1 MFERASWT
9 AVRTT
14 GWLKGMTDKGFT
26 AQAGR
31 VVVVGGGSGMGQAIA
46 DALLGEGYEVII
58 VGRSE
63 ERLADA
69 VRELGDGKLTA
80 VAADV
85 TEEDQVS
92 RLFETVGTVDHV
104 ISTAADLAGAYGPV
118 KTFDFEHGRGFIE
131 TKLIGSMLLA
141 KHARLT
147 ENGSLTFISGIAAY
161 RPAVGGAMV
170 ASVNAALEGLARAL
184 AVELAP
190 IRVNA
195 VSPGWIMTGIW
206 DQMPW
211 EDKDER
217 LRAMGEKLPAR
228 RLGRPED
235 VAAVVS
241 SLLKSTFVTGT
252 VLHVDGGHR
261 LV

>member
-1 MFERASWT
+1 
-9 AVRTT
+9 
-14 GWLKGMTDKGFT
+14 MTDKGFEGRT
-26 AQAGR
+26 GR

-46 DALLGEGYEVII
+46 DALLAEGNEVII

-63 ERLADA
+63 QRLADA

-80 VAADV
+80 IAADV
-85 TEEDQVS
+85 TDEEQVA

-104 ISTAADLAGAYGPV
+104 ITTAADIRGSYGPIAN
-118 KTFDFEHGRGFIE
+118 FDFEHGRGMIE
-131 TKLIGSMLLA
+131 TKLIGTMLLA
-141 KHARLT
+141 KHARLS

-170 ASVNAALEGLARAL
+170 AAVNAALEGLARAL
-184 AVELAP
+184 AVELSP

-195 VSPGWIMTGIW
+195 VSPGWVLTDIW
-206 DQMPW
+206 DAMPW
-211 EDKDER
+211 DDKDER
-217 LRAMGEKLPAR
+217 LRAMADKLPAQ

-235 VAAVVS
+235 IAAAVLSVIHNP
-241 SLLKSTFVTGT
+241 FITGT

>member
-1 MFERASWT
+1 M
-9 AVRTT
+9 
-14 GWLKGMTDKGFT
+14 
-26 AQAGR
+26 
-31 VVVVGGGSGMGQAIA
+31 VVVGGGSGMGQAIA
-46 DALLGEGYEVII
+46 DALLAEGNEVII

-63 ERLADA
+63 QRLADA

-80 VAADV
+80 IAADV
-85 TEEDQVS
+85 TDEEQVA

-104 ISTAADLAGAYGPV
+104 ITTAADIRGSYGPIAN
-118 KTFDFEHGRGFIE
+118 FDFEHGRGMIE
-131 TKLIGSMLLA
+131 TKLIGTMLLA
-141 KHARLT
+141 KHARLS

-170 ASVNAALEGLARAL
+170 AAVNAALEGLARAL
-184 AVELAP
+184 AVELSP

-195 VSPGWIMTGIW
+195 VSPGWVLTDIW
-206 DQMPW
+206 DAMPW
-211 EDKDER
+211 DDKDER
-217 LRAMGEKLPAR
+217 LRAMADKLPAQ

-235 VAAVVS
+235 IAAAVLSVIHNP
-241 SLLKSTFVTGT
+241 FITGT

>member
-1 MFERASWT
+1 MPPAH
-9 AVRTT
+9 
-14 GWLKGMTDKGFT
+14 GWLKTMTNKGIT
-26 AQAGR
+26 EQSSR

-46 DALLGEGYEVII
+46 DALLTHGHEVII

-63 ERLADA
+63 QRLADA
-69 VRELGDGKLTA
+69 VRELGDGKLSA
-80 VAADV
+80 VAADI
-85 TEEDQVS
+85 TDEDQVS

-104 ISTAADLAGAYGPV
+104 ISTAADLAGAYGPIA
-118 KTFDFEHGRGFIE
+118 TFDFEHGRGFIE

-147 ENGSLTFISGIAAY
+147 ENGSLTYISGIAAY

-170 ASVNAALEGLARAL
+170 ASVNAALEGLVRAR

-195 VSPGWIMTGIW
+195 VSPGWVMTGIW

-217 LRAMGEKLPAR
+217 LAAMAEKLPAR
-228 RLGRPED
+228 RLGKPED
-235 VAAVVS
+235 IAAAVL
-241 SLLKSTFVTGT
+241 SLLGSEFVTGT